1 MAFNYSP
8 KIVTDGLVLA
18 LDAANTKSYP
28 GSGTT
33 WNDLSRGGNN
43 GTLTNG
49 PTFNSA
55 NGGSIV
61 FDGVNDY
68 ANINNTLLST
78 LSNDNSLTVSI
89 FVNIN
94 EPTLSIRGGLLCN
107 QRFQSESDAGGFGLV
122 IIEGGLIGVNLTKN
136 IGGVQNSYE
145 VLASFAMNRQ
155 QFAYYTFT
163 YNSSTKTVVTYKNG
177 IQQVTTTNANY
188 GWTKN
193 TTNRSTFMGINT
205 QGGWGGRYNMN
216 ISQLQIYNR
225 ALSPS
230 EILQNYN
237 ATKTRYGL

>member
-1 MAFNYSP
+1 MAGTVAPNV
-8 KIVTDGLVLA
+8 VTDGLVLY
-18 LDAANTKSYP
+18 LDAANTKSYV
-28 GSGTT
+28 SGTT
-33 WNDLSRGGNN
+33 WTDIVAGNN

-49 PTFNSA
+49 PTFSSA

-61 FDGVNDY
+61 FDGVDDY
-68 ANINNTLLST
+68 VNINNTLLST

-107 QRFQSESDAGGFGLV
+107 QRYESQPDAGGFGLV
-122 IIEGGLIGVNLTKN
+122 IVEGGLIGVNLTKN
-136 IGGVQNSYE
+136 IGGVQNSYQ

-155 QFAYYTFT
+155 QFAHYTFT

-177 IQQVTTTNANY
+177 IQQATTTNANY

-205 QGGWGGRYNMN
+205 QGGWEGRYNMN

-225 ALSPS
+225 ALSVQ